1 MEKLIAGCVTVITL
15 IILATFWM
23 QVQTGAVV
31 AEMAQEI
38 RLLKQDQLTDRARI
52 KALADEQDWLAQKVK
67 IHKGDY
73 KR

>member
-1 MEKLIAGCVTVITL
+1 MKIIIACAVIITL
-15 IILATFWM
+15 ITVATFWM

-52 KALADEQDWLAQKVK
+52 RELAAEQDWVRSSVK
-67 IHKGDY
+67 IQLEVMK
-73 KR
+73 

>member
-1 MEKLIAGCVTVITL
+1 MKIIIASLAVIVG

-52 KALADEQDWLAQKVK
+52 KALAAEQDWVRSSVK
-67 IHKGDY
+67 IQLEMMK
-73 KR
+73 